1 MKGDFTF
8 HSRLVPFGCRIGLL
22 LASISLCGYAAT
34 AQSVHQTQAS
44 AHMPQGAFLRQPSP
58 NVAALV
64 RQVKSD
70 PKVAVRYARL
80 FHLPVKMVPA
90 ALEQLHVKNLSADH
104 VLQVHYV
111 AADKSHGDKLVYKPR
126 RVKKGT
132 PVYCLPD
139 GTPLLIRV
147 CGNPIRS
154 RVSPELYTATPV
166 PDFAPGEALIPP
178 TASSSVAMGGPSGR
192 VIVPP
197 TTMLPVIPVVLAEN
211 VLGPTELP
219 IAAPTLTPP
228 QLRTASLPPVY
239 HWVHGGP
246 GLVGLAGPLALL
258 PLLGMGGH
266 SGHSAS
272 LPAVPITGVST
283 IIPTTGTT
291 GESPVLTESPLP
303 VTTPNVPVGSLP
315 GQTPEL
321 PVGSTPII
329 TPETPGGSPGVP
341 GSPIIT
347 PLGPGFQV
355 TPEPG
360 SITLA
365 ITLLMG
371 AGWVA
376 GRKRRK

>member
-1 MKGDFTF
+1 
-8 HSRLVPFGCRIGLL
+8 
-22 LASISLCGYAAT
+22 
-34 AQSVHQTQAS
+34 
-44 AHMPQGAFLRQPSP
+44 MPQGAFLRQPSP

-90 ALEQLHVKNLSADH
+90 ALEQLHVKNLTADH
-104 VLQVHYV
+104 ILQVHYV
-111 AADKSHGDKLVYKPR
+111 AADNSHGDKLVYKPR

-166 PDFAPGEALIPP
+166 PDFTPGEALIPP
-178 TASSSVAMGGPSGR
+178 TASSSVAMGGPPGR
-192 VIVPP
+192 VVVPP

-211 VLGPTELP
+211 VLGPAELP

-228 QLRTASLPPVY
+228 QLRAASLPPVY
-239 HWVHGGP
+239 HWVNGGP

-258 PLLGMGGH
+258 PLLALGGH
-266 SGHSAS
+266 SGHSAG

-291 GESPVLTESPLP
+291 SESPVLPETPLP
-303 VTTPNVPVGSLP
+303 VSTPELPVGSLP

-321 PVGSTPII
+321 PVGSTPG
-329 TPETPGGSPGVP
+329 TPGGSPGSP
-341 GSPIIT
+341 GSPVIT
-347 PLGPGFQV
+347 PLGPSLV
-355 TPEPG
+355 PEPG
-360 SITLA
+360 SITFAL
-365 ITLLMG
+365 TLLAG

-376 GRKRRK
+376 GRKRKK